1 MAALLVSIAVMGIL
15 MSVALPAWRQAARR
29 EKEAELVFR
38 GLNSMLGPSVFTSD
52 GLLRRSRPASTCW
65 WSRNFCVGSTRIR

>member
-1 MAALLVSIAVMGIL
+1 MAALLVSIAAMGIL
-15 MSVALPAWRQAARR
+15 MSVAMPAWRQAARR
-29 EKEAELVFR
+29 EKEAQFVFR
-38 GLNSMLGPSVFTSD
+38 VNSMLGPSVFTSD